1 MKANAMTT
9 PRSNLA
15 FAALRSDASP
25 EHSILRDQFAFLCT
39 VWGPPEASRQDRF
52 GALCFRRRG
61 TSSMI
66 HRFIAWQNGAVTD
79 PDLARFNRHDWDQY
93 FSPNL
98 YRSQSRKICEVRST
112 RLGWC
117 DVDEADPFAFEPPPS
132 VVWQTSPGRTQA
144 LWIWDAYHSP
154 KRAATYSKALTY
166 RHDGDKGGSAPNK
179 LLRLPGS
186 YNHKPGY
193 DRPFI
198 PLLRFDP
205 TPIKARPEL
214 LNEARPRHAADPKGV
229 AMNPVAHVRHA
240 VLKKYRLKLDVSTRH
255 LIAHDQATA
264 PDRSRRIFAMVAGLH
279 QAGATMDEIASV
291 VWGSPYFREKYGED
305 LEALE
310 RELSRIM
317 AKLGDAQ

>member
-1 MKANAMTT
+1 M
-9 PRSNLA
+9 
-15 FAALRSDASP
+15 
-25 EHSILRDQFAFLCT
+25 
-39 VWGPPEASRQDRF
+39 
-52 GALCFRRRG
+52 
-61 TSSMI
+61 
-66 HRFIAWQNGAVTD
+66 
-79 PDLARFNRHDWDQY
+79 
-93 FSPNL
+93 
-98 YRSQSRKICEVRST
+98 RST

-166 RHDGDKGGSAPNK
+166 RHGGDKGGSAPNK

-198 PLLRFDP
+198 PLLWFDP
-205 TPIKARPEL
+205 QPIKERPDVLAESQASPASEF
-214 LNEARPRHAADPKGV
+214 NPAT
-229 AMNPVAHVRHA
+229 MNPDAHDRRS

-291 VWGSPYFREKYGED
+291 DWGSPYFREKYGED